1 MMKDHENRRIF
12 HVVKFISIYVIVC
25 FLHEPRWQIVVF
37 QLETMVSLRYQCV
50 PDLPA
55 MGAAL
60 EAAKETTVLGS
71 TELDPLLFSCWPVF
85 G

>member
-55 MGAAL
+55 MGILRRMDFL
-60 EAAKETTVLGS
+60 EAWLGFGLINVL
-71 TELDPLLFSCWPVF
+71 CCII
-85 G
+85 